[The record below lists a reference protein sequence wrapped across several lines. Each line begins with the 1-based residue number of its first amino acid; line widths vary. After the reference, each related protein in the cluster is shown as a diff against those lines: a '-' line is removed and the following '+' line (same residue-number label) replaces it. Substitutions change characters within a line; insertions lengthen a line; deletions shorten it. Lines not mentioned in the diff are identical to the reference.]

1 MILHDKLIKRFFF
14 FFENWPF
21 SKDRCLSL
29 TAGEPL
35 KHRLFRKCLRPGQ
48 VKRHGNRG
56 ESS

>member
-14 FFENWPF
+14 FENWPF
-21 SKDRCLSL
+21 SKDCCLSL